1 MAINVF
7 VKSGGTTLDDITAIP
22 DNVLIDKT
30 YNDSEGEV
38 QTGTMP
44 DNGAINETIN
54 VGGKFEGNAG
64 YYSSINI
71 TGPTLT
77 GNAEVSNV
85 LADKT
90 FYSNSGTIQTGTM
103 PNNGTVIINIEA
115 NDSKTL
121 SEGYYSSI
129 NITGPSLTGNATVDN
144 VLSGQTFY
152 SNSGE
157 IQTGTMVN
165 RGALTYTINNLVE
178 SDYPFYEENST
189 TDWSDYNQYTTS
201 NAGYYSSITI
211 NCDWI
216 VYTKTQAI
224 NGGYSNTN
232 VTVTGYY
239 GVSTDLNPN
248 SNSFKVF
255 ECGGYIWITRNRG
268 TDNGT
273 ARIVK
278 IWKPKV

>member
-7 VKSGGTTLDDITAIP
+7 VKGGGTTLEEVSATIEQ
-22 DNVLIDKT
+22 VLSGQT

-44 DNGAINETIN
+44 NNGAINETIN

-64 YYSSINI
+64 YYSSIKI

-165 RGALTYTINNLVE
+165 RGALTYTINNMVE
-178 SDYPFYEENST
+178 SNYPFHVEDY
-189 TDWSDYNQYTTS
+189 TDWSDYNKYTTS

-224 NGGYSNTN
+224 NGNYSNTN

-278 IWKPKV
+278 IWKPK

>member
-7 VKSGGTTLDDITAIP
+7 VKGGGTTLEEVNATKKE
-22 DNVLIDKT
+22 VLSGYT

-103 PNNGTVIINIEA
+103 A
-115 NDSKTL
+115 NRGIVNETIGIDESYSGL
-121 SEGYYSSI
+121 EGYYSSI
-129 NITGPSLTGNATVDN
+129 NITGPTLTGTATPEV
-144 VLSGQTFY
+144 VREGYTFY
-152 SNSGE
+152 SNNGNK
-157 IQTGTMVN
+157 QTGVMGTKIPCSAKKPNNGNV
-165 RGALTYTINNLVE
+165 TILPNLEYVTGE
-178 SDYPFYEENST
+178 
-189 TDWSDYNQYTTS
+189 
-201 NAGYYSSITI
+201 AGYYEAFTI
-211 NCDWI
+211 KSDHDLTLNTVYATRDWANSGIKAGTLFGASASDPATSFKVVASNNYIWYTRNAGNDCDLYI
-216 VYTKTQAI
+216 
-224 NGGYSNTN
+224 TN
-232 VTVTGYY
+232 VTEYK
-239 GVSTDLNPN
+239 D
-248 SNSFKVF
+248 
-255 ECGGYIWITRNRG
+255 
-268 TDNGT
+268 
-273 ARIVK
+273 
-278 IWKPKV
+278 

>member
-7 VKSGGTTLDDITAIP
+7 VKSGGTTLEEVSATTKE
-22 DNVLIDKT
+22 VLSGYT

-44 DNGAINETIN
+44 NNGAINKTIN
-54 VGGKFEGNAG
+54 VGERFRGNAG
-64 YYSSINI
+64 YYSSIKI

-90 FYSNSGTIQTGTM
+90 FYSNSGTIQIGTM
-103 PNNGTVIINIEA
+103 PNRGIVNETIGIDE
-115 NDSKTL
+115 SYSGL
-121 SEGYYSSI
+121 EGYYSSI

-165 RGALTYTINNLVE
+165 RGALTYTINNMVE
-178 SDYPFYEENST
+178 SNYPFHVEDY
-189 TDWSDYNQYTTS
+189 TDWSDYNKYTTS

-216 VYTKTQAI
+216 VYTKTQPI
-224 NGGYSNTN
+224 TGNFSNTN

-278 IWKPKV
+278 IWKP

>member
-7 VKSGGTTLDDITAIP
+7 VKGGGTTLEEVSAT
-22 DNVLIDKT
+22 IDKVLSGYT

-44 DNGAINETIN
+44 NNGAINETIN

-64 YYSSINI
+64 YYSSIKV

-90 FYSNSGTIQTGTM
+90 FYSNSGTIQIGTM
-103 PNNGTVIINIEA
+103 PNRGIVNETIGIDE
-115 NDSKTL
+115 SYSGL
-121 SEGYYSSI
+121 EGYYSSI

-165 RGALTYTINNLVE
+165 RGALTYTINNMVE
-178 SDYPFYEENST
+178 SNYPFHVEDY
-189 TDWSDYNQYTTS
+189 TDWSDYNKYTTS

-216 VYTKTQAI
+216 VYTKTQPI
-224 NGGYSNTN
+224 TGNFSNTN

-278 IWKPKV
+278 IWQP

>member
-7 VKSGGTTLDDITAIP
+7 VKGGGTTLETINATKKE
-22 DNVLIDKT
+22 VLSGYT

-44 DNGAINETIN
+44 NNGAINKTIN
-54 VGGKFEGNAG
+54 VGEMFNSGEG
-64 YYSSINI
+64 YYSSIKI

-77 GNAEVSNV
+77 GNAEMSNV

-103 PNNGTVIINIEA
+103 PNRGIVNETIGIDE
-115 NDSKTL
+115 SYSGL
-121 SEGYYSSI
+121 EGYYSSI

-165 RGALTYTINNLVE
+165 RGILTYTINNMVE
-178 SDYPFYEENST
+178 SNYPFHLENY
-189 TDWSDYNQYTTS
+189 TDWSDYNKYTTS

-224 NGGYSNTN
+224 TGEFSNTN

-239 GVSTDLNPN
+239 GVSTDLNPK

-278 IWKPKV
+278 IWQP

>member
-7 VKSGGTTLDDITAIP
+7 VKGGGTTLEEVNATEKE
-22 DNVLIDKT
+22 VLSGYT

-44 DNGAINETIN
+44 NNGAINETIN
-54 VGGKFEGNAG
+54 VDGKFEGNAG
-64 YYSSINI
+64 YYSSIKI

-103 PNNGTVIINIEA
+103 PNRGIVNETIGIDE
-115 NDSKTL
+115 SYSGL
-121 SEGYYSSI
+121 EGYYSSI

-165 RGALTYTINNLVE
+165 RGALTYTINNMVE
-178 SDYPFYEENST
+178 SNYPFHVEDY
-189 TDWSDYNQYTTS
+189 TDWSDYNKYTTS

-216 VYTKTQAI
+216 VYTKTQPI
-224 NGGYSNTN
+224 TGNFSNTN

-278 IWKPKV
+278 IWKP

>member
-7 VKSGGTTLDDITAIP
+7 VKGGGTTLDDITAIP
-22 DNVLIDKT
+22 GNVLINTT

-103 PNNGTVIINIEA
+103 A
-115 NDSKTL
+115 NRGIVNETIGIDESYSGL
-121 SEGYYSSI
+121 EGYYSSI
-129 NITGPSLTGNATVDN
+129 NITGPSLTGNATPEV
-144 VLSGQTFY
+144 VRAGYTFY
-152 SNSGE
+152 SNNGNQ
-157 IQTGTMVN
+157 QTGVMETKIPCSAQKPNNGNV
-165 RGALTYTINNLVE
+165 TILPNLEYVTGE
-178 SDYPFYEENST
+178 
-189 TDWSDYNQYTTS
+189 
-201 NAGYYSSITI
+201 AGYYEAFTI
-211 NCDWI
+211 KPDHGLTLTTVSTTSAWANSGIKAGILWGASASDPATSFKLVASNNYIW
-216 VYTKTQAI
+216 YTRNKGLDCNLYI
-224 NGGYSNTN
+224 TN
-232 VTVTGYY
+232 V
-239 GVSTDLNPN
+239 
-248 SNSFKVF
+248 F
-255 ECGGYIWITRNRG
+255 EYE
-268 TDNGT
+268 D
-273 ARIVK
+273 
-278 IWKPKV
+278 

>member
-7 VKSGGTTLDDITAIP
+7 VKGGGTTLETINATKKE
-22 DNVLIDKT
+22 VLSGYT

-44 DNGAINETIN
+44 NNGAINKTIN
-54 VGGKFEGNAG
+54 VGEMFNSGEG
-64 YYSSINI
+64 YYSSIKI

-77 GNAEVSNV
+77 GNAEMSNV

-103 PNNGTVIINIEA
+103 PNRGIVNETIGIDE
-115 NDSKTL
+115 SYSGL
-121 SEGYYSSI
+121 EGYYSSI

-165 RGALTYTINNLVE
+165 RGILTYTINNMVE
-178 SDYPFYEENST
+178 SNYPFHLENY

-224 NGGYSNTN
+224 TGEFSNTN

-278 IWKPKV
+278 IWQP

>member
-7 VKSGGTTLDDITAIP
+7 VKGGGTTLEEVNATEKE
-22 DNVLIDKT
+22 VLSGYT

-44 DNGAINETIN
+44 NNGAINETIN
-54 VGGKFEGNAG
+54 VDGKFEGNAG

-90 FYSNSGTIQTGTM
+90 FYSNSGTIQIGTM
-103 PNNGTVIINIEA
+103 PNRGIVNETIGIDE
-115 NDSKTL
+115 SYSGL
-121 SEGYYSSI
+121 EGYYSSI
-129 NITGPSLTGNATVDN
+129 NITGPSLIGNATVDN

-165 RGALTYTINNLVE
+165 RGALTYTINNIVE
-178 SDYPFYEENST
+178 SNYPFHVEDY
-189 TDWSDYNQYTTS
+189 TDWSDYNKYTTS

-216 VYTKTQAI
+216 VYTKTQPI
-224 NGGYSNTN
+224 TGNFSNTN

-278 IWKPKV
+278 IWKP

>member
-7 VKSGGTTLDDITAIP
+7 VKGGGTTLEEVNATTKE
-22 DNVLIDKT
+22 VLYGYT

-44 DNGAINETIN
+44 NKGTIN
-54 VGGKFEGNAG
+54 ANVNVNEEYSNTGG
-64 YYSSINI
+64 YYSSIKI

-77 GNAEVSNV
+77 GNAEMSNV
-85 LADKT
+85 LAGKT

-103 PNNGTVIINIEA
+103 A
-115 NDSKTL
+115 NRGIVNETIGIDESYSGL
-121 SEGYYSSI
+121 EGYYSSI

-165 RGALTYTINNLVE
+165 RGTLTYTINNMVE
-178 SDYPFYEENST
+178 SDYPFHVEDY
-189 TDWSDYNQYTTS
+189 TDWSDYNKYTTS

-216 VYTKTQAI
+216 VYTKTQPI
-224 NGGYSNTN
+224 TGNFSNTN

-278 IWKPKV
+278 IWQP

>member
-7 VKSGGTTLDDITAIP
+7 VKGGGTTLEEVSATTKQ
-22 DNVLIDKT
+22 VLSGYT

-44 DNGAINETIN
+44 NNGAINKTIN
-54 VGGKFEGNAG
+54 VDEKFEGDAG

-90 FYSNSGTIQTGTM
+90 FYSNSGTIQIGTM
-103 PNNGTVIINIEA
+103 PNRGIVNETIGIDE
-115 NDSKTL
+115 SYSGL
-121 SEGYYSSI
+121 EGYYSSI

-165 RGALTYTINNLVE
+165 RGALTYTINNMVE
-178 SDYPFYEENST
+178 SNYPFHVEDY
-189 TDWSDYNQYTTS
+189 TDWSDYNKYTTS

-216 VYTKTQAI
+216 VYTKTQPI
-224 NGGYSNTN
+224 TGNFSNTN

-278 IWKPKV
+278 IWKP